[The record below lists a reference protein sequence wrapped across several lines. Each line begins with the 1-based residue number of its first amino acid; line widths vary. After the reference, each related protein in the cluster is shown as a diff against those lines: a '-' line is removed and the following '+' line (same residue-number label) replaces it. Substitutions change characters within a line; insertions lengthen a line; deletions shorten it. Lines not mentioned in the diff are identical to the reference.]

1 MTRFRFALTATFS
14 MVAMAGMAGMAGMM
28 GLTATPAGA
37 QTTRPRLVA
46 PVRGEAHI
54 GTLKPDTKVVGNE
67 VVTTI
72 QVKNLSAA
80 PVAGFRVEEFWYD
93 KTNNLVPGSREIVR
107 APIQPGE
114 VITVTL
120 HTPKDTRM
128 SRNTYRFS
136 HANGSVKA
144 DLMKSFDEAKQ

>member
-1 MTRFRFALTATFS
+1 MTRMRFAMTAILAMTVLSAVS
-14 MVAMAGMAGMAGMM
+14 MR
-28 GLTATPAGA
+28 A
-37 QTTRPRLVA
+37 QTAPTDRPRLVA
-46 PVRGEAHI
+46 PVRGEARI
-54 GTLKPDTKVVGNE
+54 GTLKPDTKVVKAE

-72 QVKNLSAA
+72 QVKNLMNA

-107 APIQPGE
+107 KPIQPGE
-114 VITVTL
+114 VVTVTL
-120 HTPKDTRM
+120 HTPRDARM

-144 DLMKSFDEAKQ
+144 ELMKSFDDKN

>member
-1 MTRFRFALTATFS
+1 MTHVRFATMATL
-14 MVAMAGMAGMAGMM
+14 AMAV
-28 GLTATPAGA
+28 LSTVFVGA
-37 QTTRPRLVA
+37 QTAPADRPRLVA
-46 PVRGEAHI
+46 PVRGEARM
-54 GTLKPDTKVVGNE
+54 GTLKPDTKVIKDE

-72 QVKNLSAA
+72 QVKNLMAA

-107 APIQPGE
+107 KPIQPGE
-114 VITVTL
+114 VVTVTL
-120 HTPKDTRM
+120 HTPKDARM

-144 DLMKSFDEAKQ
+144 ELMKSFDEKK

>member
-1 MTRFRFALTATFS
+1 MTRLTFAVVATLTMTVLTAAS
-14 MVAMAGMAGMAGMM
+14 
-28 GLTATPAGA
+28 AGA
-37 QTTRPRLVA
+37 QTAPPERPRLVA
-46 PVRGEAHI
+46 PVRGEARI
-54 GTLKPDTKVVGNE
+54 GTLKPDTKVIKDE

-72 QVKNLSAA
+72 QVKNLMTA

-107 APIQPGE
+107 RPIQPGE
-114 VITVTL
+114 VVTVTL
-120 HTPKDTRM
+120 RTPKDARM

-144 DLMKSFDEAKQ
+144 DVVKTFNE